1 MSTEEDIR
9 KASAKFY
16 AGLNSTLNGDST
28 PMAMCGHTIQ
38 TFPQCILLMIAVGWD
53 EIRASLENFAKI
65 SSNGRVELRD
75 QRICVGEDIAY
86 ETALSM

>member
-28 PMAMCGHTIQ
+28 PMADVGNTIQ
-38 TFPQCILLMIAVGWD
+38 TFPQCILLM
-53 EIRASLENFAKI
+53 R
-65 SSNGRVELRD
+65 
-75 QRICVGEDIAY
+75 
-86 ETALSM
+86 